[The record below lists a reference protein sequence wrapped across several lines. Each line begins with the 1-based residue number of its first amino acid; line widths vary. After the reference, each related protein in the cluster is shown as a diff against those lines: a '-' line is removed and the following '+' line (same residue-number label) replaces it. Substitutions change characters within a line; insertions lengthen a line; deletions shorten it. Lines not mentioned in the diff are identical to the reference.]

1 MSEIRQK
8 LMHIQQE
15 LNAPKSNYNS
25 FGKYS
30 YRSCEDILEAV
41 KPLLAVQRCVLT
53 ISDTIKQIGERYYV
67 EAMAT
72 LSDCESGDT
81 ISNTAYAREAEDKK
95 GMDES
100 QITGATSS
108 YARKYALN
116 GLFCIDDVKDA
127 DTMDNTNSGGKKQ
140 SKPVQPTA
148 PTQQPIPAQPTQPAP
163 TARLI
168 TIEQGLALMKRIKAD
183 NIDSTKLLA
192 LYKVEM
198 IKDLTVTQYMNI
210 SDNWDKIKERC
221 I

>member
-41 KPLLAVQRCVLT
+41 KPLLSAQRCVLT
-53 ISDTIKQIGERYYV
+53 ISDTIKQVGERYYI
-67 EAMAT
+67 EATAT
-72 LSDCESGDT
+72 ISDCESGDT
-81 ISNTAYAREAEDKK
+81 ISNTAFAREAEDKK

-127 DTMDNTNSGGKKQ
+127 DTMDNTNSGGKKA
-140 SKPVQPTA
+140 KPAQKPTAQPTQPA
-148 PTQQPIPAQPTQPAP
+148 QQPIPAQA
-163 TARLI
+163 TARVI
-168 TIEQGLALMKRIKAD
+168 TAEQGFALMKRIKAD

-198 IKDLTVTQYMNI
+198 IKDLTVTQYANI